1 MCWAPL
7 TTFLSYSEKS
17 LVKSLNSGPVLSFTA
32 TSRRQ
37 SCCLWA
43 EAADPAGA
51 SQQLGEYFC
60 NNFRGSQCTSCPSWV
75 GGNKYKLKAILWFF
89 PFYTYRASAVNSVN
103 LHRATFRMLKLVEN
117 TFGTLKCP
125 GSMTWNM
132 ISSSM
137 WQYVVRIPPNPI
149 QSIPL
154 QEGLPYQ
161 NGWIFGKVPTVL
173 HSSVGGSYCRSRMLG
188 I

>member
-32 TSRRQ
+32 TSRRK

-60 NNFRGSQCTSCPSWV
+60 NNFRGSQCTSRPSWV

-149 QSIPL
+149 PL
-154 QEGLPYQ
+154 REGL
-161 NGWIFGKVPTVL
+161 
-173 HSSVGGSYCRSRMLG
+173 SY
-188 I
+188 